1 MLFSFPVTEQ
11 AKAFWDKED
20 VDYIFD
26 TVLERVDHLRVAFR
40 KKTATDKGW
49 TTSLIAVVTTTTMKL
64 VCLS

>member
-20 VDYIFD
+20 VDDIFD

-49 TTSLIAVVTTTTMKL
+49 TTSLIATTAISSSTTM
-64 VCLS
+64 